1 MSCREDLHA
10 YQERAVDMILEKR
23 KAFLALDM
31 GIGKTVISLTA
42 ITDLLDSCSTHRV
55 LIVGP
60 LRVVKTVWRQEAK
73 KWSHTRHHDI
83 KVCIGSPKD
92 RLKVLHQAPEIMAI
106 NRENVVWLVKHFGKK
121 WPFDTVIIDE
131 SSSFKNPQS
140 KRFKALKSILDLI
153 DNIVLL
159 TGTPSPNGLLDV
171 WSQSYLIDQG
181 ESLGRTYTGY
191 RTRFFNP
198 DYNGYTFELRDGAEE
213 IIHSLLKPYT
223 LRMAA
228 EDYLEMPDRIDL
240 IESIDLSQEEMA
252 SYRKFEE
259 ELFLSLDDGEVLE
272 APTAAV
278 LANKLLQYAN
288 GNVYTDDLK
297 NWSAIHSAKLDRLE
311 ELLADN
317 PNETV
322 LVAYNYK
329 SDLTRLQER
338 FPKAVVMDSN
348 EETVN
353 RWNRGEIQMLL
364 AHPQSSGMGLNLQ
377 KGGQWLIWYGLTWS
391 LENYLQFNARLYRQG
406 QELPVRISHLVCA
419 GTIDERVMAVI
430 GDKDA
435 TQSRLLS
442 ALK

>member
-1 MSCREDLHA
+1 MPCREDLHA
-10 YQERAVDMILEKR
+10 YQERAVEMVLSKR
-23 KAFLALDM
+23 KAFLTLDM
-31 GIGKTVISLTA
+31 GIGKTIISLTA
-42 ITDLLDSCSTHRV
+42 ITDLLDSCSTNRV

-83 KVCIGSPKD
+83 KVCVGSPKD

-140 KRFKALKSILDLI
+140 KRFKALKSVLDLI

-159 TGTPSPNGLLDV
+159 TGTPSPNGLLDL
-171 WSQSYLIDQG
+171 WSQSYLIDRG
-181 ESLGRTYTGY
+181 ESLGRTYTNY

-213 IIHSLLKPYT
+213 TIHSLLKPYT

-228 EDYLEMPDRIDL
+228 DDYLEMPDRIDL
-240 IESIDLSQEEMA
+240 IESIDLSSEEMSA
-252 SYRKFEE
+252 YRKFEE
-259 ELFLSLDDGEVLE
+259 ELFLSLNDGEVLE

-348 EETVN
+348 EETVD